1 MATGTN
7 GGRWVPW
14 SGVAA
19 AAGGLLW
26 TATPW
31 AQAAVLGDRPY
42 VASAFD
48 VASLAGLLL
57 MAVGLVGVRAAFG
70 PRYGRPGRVG
80 VGATAAG
87 VALVA
92 APTLRS
98 VLRFAAAGFRAVPA
112 TGEDPAGLVVTWT
125 TILGLGLA
133 VGGAGALGL
142 ALRRLADPPT
152 AAVALLLAAPT
163 VPAAAVT
170 LRLLSALPVPVGRVA
185 VRTNVS
191 LLPFAFG
198 WVALG
203 AAVWSRSRSALA
215 PPTEND

>member
-98 VLRFAAAGFRAVPA
+98 VLRFAAASFRAVPA
-112 TGEDPAGLVVTWT
+112 TGEDPAGLVVTWAT
-125 TILGLGLA
+125 LLGLTLA
-133 VGGAGALGL
+133 VCGAGALGV
-142 ALRRLADPPT
+142 ALRRAADAPT
-152 AAVALLLAAPT
+152 VVVVLLLAAPV
-163 VPAAAVT
+163 VPALVVAASLV
-170 LRLLSALPVPVGRVA
+170 SALPPSVGRPV
-185 VRTNVS
+185 VRTNAV
-191 LLPFAFG
+191 LVPFGLG
-198 WVALG
+198 WAALG
-203 AAVWSRSRSALA
+203 ATVWARSRSGGA
-215 PPTEND
+215 